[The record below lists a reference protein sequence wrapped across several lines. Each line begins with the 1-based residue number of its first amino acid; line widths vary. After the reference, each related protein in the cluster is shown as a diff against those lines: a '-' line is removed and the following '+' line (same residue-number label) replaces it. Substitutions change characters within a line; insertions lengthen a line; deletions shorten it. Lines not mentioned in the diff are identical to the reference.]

1 MSKSETKKNRTRKT
15 PAKATGTAKA
25 EIAPAQTGKTPRP
38 DTTRARLQALLRS
51 GDGATVAE
59 LGKAIGW
66 QDHSVRAALTGLRKD
81 GIAVERLAPR
91 KDERASRYRIASS
104 AG

>member
-1 MSKSETKKNRTRKT
+1 MTKPETKKNRTRM
-15 PAKATGTAKA
+15 PARATGTAKA
-25 EIAPAQTGKTPRP
+25 EIAPAQTGKTQRP
-38 DTTRARLQALLRS
+38 DTTRAKLQALLRS

-81 GIAVERLAPR
+81 GVAVERLAPR
-91 KDERASRYRIASS
+91 KDERASRYRINSP